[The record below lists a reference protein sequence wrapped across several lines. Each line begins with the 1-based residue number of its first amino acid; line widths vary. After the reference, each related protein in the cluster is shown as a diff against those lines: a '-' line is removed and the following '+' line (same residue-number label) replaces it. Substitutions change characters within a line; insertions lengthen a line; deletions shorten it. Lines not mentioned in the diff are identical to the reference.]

1 MAGALS
7 YLIAELDWGIAM
19 KIIVE
24 FTLDEF
30 EDFQKFIQEK
40 IKKQNK
46 TRVSECEALD
56 ARTINCLLASN
67 IEYIEDALSLTDIE
81 LLKVTN
87 LGRRSLAMIRSIKI

>member
-1 MAGALS
+1 
-7 YLIAELDWGIAM
+7 M

-30 EDFQKFIQEK
+30 DEFQRFIQEK
-40 IKKQNK
+40 IKQKTK

-56 ARTINCLLASN
+56 MRTINCLLAEN
-67 IEYIEDALSLTDIE
+67 IEYIEDALSLTDVE